1 MENVLAASGK
11 AYKLNPG
18 DGAFY
23 GPKIDFHLVD
33 TLERTWQCGTIQ
45 LDFSMP
51 ERFELDYTGDDDKS
65 HRPVM
70 IHRAVLG
77 SLERFMGIFIEQ
89 YAGHFPL
96 WIAFEQVRLISIS
109 DKHISYCEQVADQL
123 RASGL
128 RVHVDPRNER
138 LSYKIRE
145 AQMMKVPYM
154 LVIGDKELESGT
166 VSPRKADGSQLDSM
180 KVADF
185 VQILQKQIQEYQ

>member
-1 MENVLAASGK
+1 
-11 AYKLNPG
+11 
-18 DGAFY
+18 
-23 GPKIDFHLVD
+23 
-33 TLERTWQCGTIQ
+33 
-45 LDFSMP
+45 
-51 ERFELDYTGDDDKS
+51 GDDDKA

-109 DKHISYCEQVADQL
+109 DKHISYCERTADLL
-123 RASGL
+123 RAHGL
-128 RVHVDPRNER
+128 RVHIDNRNER

-154 LVIGDKELESGT
+154 LVMGDKELESAT
-166 VSPRKADGSQLDSM
+166 VSPRKADGTQLES
-180 KVADF
+180 
-185 VQILQKQIQEYQ
+185 L